1 MSVANEVQAWHATSL
16 PAYSPTPKRKR
27 RGHAQNFFI
36 LCNVSHLK
44 LKHLYSRSNSVENNK
59 ETQESIPASKVAR
72 ATAFLKTGVK
82 VGTNYVKH
90 YAKKLVTEVDK
101 ETLDE
106 QNANTIY
113 ETLSHLKG
121 SALKV
126 AQMMSMDEQNLP
138 KAYTRV
144 FAQAQ
149 YKAPPL
155 SGPLIIKT
163 FKECFGKTPQEIF
176 DTFEM
181 NATHAASIGQVHK
194 ATKNGQTFAI
204 KIQYPGVKES
214 ISSDLKMVKPFAMR
228 LIKMKQKE
236 LDVYIQEIE
245 QKLIEETD
253 YLLEL
258 KHGQEISAFCKD
270 VPNVFFPKYYP
281 EYSSAKV
288 LTMEW
293 VHGKH
298 LDQFLAE
305 NPSQK
310 LKNKVGQAIWDFYNY
325 QIHYLKKIHSDPH
338 PGNFLIDEQGNLC
351 VLDFGCVKEI
361 PDSFYTEYFK
371 LTHPDT
377 LNSDEKTEQS
387 LRILEIIRST
397 DSPEQAHY
405 FVKLFQGMLN
415 ILVKPYYQDNFD
427 FGNSQYYADAQ
438 VYAEE
443 LSKMREARGS
453 KHFIY
458 VNRTYFGIYSMMQ
471 QLKASIETG
480 KQWNLNNFVVLN

>member
-1 MSVANEVQAWHATSL
+1 MKENEEIQD
-16 PAYSPTPKRKR
+16 
-27 RGHAQNFFI
+27 N
-36 LCNVSHLK
+36 
-44 LKHLYSRSNSVENNK
+44 
-59 ETQESIPASKVAR
+59 IPVSKVAR

-90 YAKKLVTEVDK
+90 YAKKLVSEVNK
-101 ETLDE
+101 EELDE
-106 QNANTIY
+106 KNATDIY
-113 ETLSHLKG
+113 ETLSQLKG

-138 KAYTRV
+138 KAYTRI

-194 ATKNGQTFAI
+194 ATKNGQTFAV

-228 LIKMKQKE
+228 LMKMKEQE
-236 LDVYIQEIE
+236 LNIYMQEIE

-258 KHGQEISAFCKD
+258 QRGQEISAFCKD
-270 VPNVFFPKYYP
+270 IPNVFFPKYYP
-281 EYSSAKV
+281 EYSAAKV

-293 VHGKH
+293 INGQHA
-298 LDQFLAE
+298 DQFLAQ
-305 NPSQK
+305 NPPQE
-310 LKNKVGQAIWDFYNY
+310 LKNKVGQAIWDFYNH

-338 PGNFLIDEQGNLC
+338 PGNFLIDEQGNLT

-361 PDSFYTEYFK
+361 PDDFYTEYFK

-377 LNSDEKTEQS
+377 LSSDEKTEYS
-387 LRILEIIRST
+387 LRKLEIIRPT
-397 DSPEQAHY
+397 DTPKQVQY
-405 FVKLFQGMLN
+405 FIKLFQGMLN
-415 ILVKPYYQDNFD
+415 ILVKPYYQDTFD
-427 FGNSQYYADAQ
+427 FGNTQYYVDAQ
-438 VYAEE
+438 VYADE

-453 KHFIY
+453 KHFLY

-471 QLKASIETG
+471 QLQANIETG
-480 KQWNLNNFVVLN
+480 KQWNLNGFVVLD

>member
-1 MSVANEVQAWHATSL
+1 MKE
-16 PAYSPTPKRKR
+16 
-27 RGHAQNFFI
+27 
-36 LCNVSHLK
+36 
-44 LKHLYSRSNSVENNK
+44 NK
-59 ETQESIPASKVAR
+59 ENQQSIPISKVAR

-101 ETLDE
+101 EELDE
-106 QNANTIY
+106 KNATDIY
-113 ETLSHLKG
+113 ETLSQLKG

-138 KAYTRV
+138 KAYTRI

-163 FKECFGKTPQEIF
+163 FKEAFGKTPQEIF

-194 ATKNGQTFAI
+194 ATRNGKTFAI

-228 LIKMKQKE
+228 LMNIKEKE
-236 LDVYIQEIE
+236 LNVYMHEIE

-258 KHGQEISAFCKD
+258 KQGQEISAFCKD

-281 EYSSAKV
+281 EYSSTKV

-293 VHGKH
+293 INGKH
-298 LDQFLAE
+298 LDEFLSQ
-305 NPSQK
+305 NPSQE
-310 LKNKVGQAIWDFYNY
+310 LKNKVAQAIWDFYNH

-338 PGNFLIDEQGNLC
+338 PGNFLINEQANLF

-361 PDSFYTEYFK
+361 PEDFYTEYFK
-371 LTHPDT
+371 LTHPET
-377 LNSDEKTEQS
+377 LASDEKTEQS
-387 LRILEIIRST
+387 LRKLEIIRPT
-397 DSPEQAHY
+397 DTKEQAQY
-405 FVKLFQGMLN
+405 LIKLFQGMLKL
-415 ILVKPYYQDNFD
+415 LVTPYYQDTFD
-427 FGNSQYYADAQ
+427 FSNTQYYTDAQ
-438 VYAEE
+438 VYADE

-453 KHFIY
+453 KHFLY

-471 QLKASIETG
+471 QLQAHIETG
-480 KQWNLNNFVVLN
+480 KQWNLNNFVVLQ

>member
-1 MSVANEVQAWHATSL
+1 VKENEEIQD
-16 PAYSPTPKRKR
+16 
-27 RGHAQNFFI
+27 N
-36 LCNVSHLK
+36 
-44 LKHLYSRSNSVENNK
+44 
-59 ETQESIPASKVAR
+59 IPVSKVAR

-90 YAKKLVTEVDK
+90 YAKKLVSEVNK
-101 ETLDE
+101 EELDE
-106 QNANTIY
+106 KNATDIY
-113 ETLSHLKG
+113 ETLSQLKG

-138 KAYTRV
+138 KAYTRI

-194 ATKNGQTFAI
+194 ATKNGQTFAV

-228 LIKMKQKE
+228 LMKMKEQE
-236 LDVYIQEIE
+236 LNIYMQEIE

-258 KHGQEISAFCKD
+258 QRGQEISAFCKD
-270 VPNVFFPKYYP
+270 IPNVFFPKYYP
-281 EYSSAKV
+281 EYSAAKV

-293 VHGKH
+293 INGQHA
-298 LDQFLAE
+298 DQFLAQ
-305 NPSQK
+305 NPPQE
-310 LKNKVGQAIWDFYNY
+310 LKNKVGQAIWDFYNH

-338 PGNFLIDEQGNLC
+338 PGNFLIDEQGNLT

-361 PDSFYTEYFK
+361 PDDFYTEYFK

-377 LNSDEKTEQS
+377 LSSDEKTEYS
-387 LRILEIIRST
+387 LRKLEIIRPT
-397 DSPEQAHY
+397 DTPKQVQY
-405 FVKLFQGMLN
+405 FIKLFQGMLN
-415 ILVKPYYQDNFD
+415 ILVKPYYQDTFD
-427 FGNSQYYADAQ
+427 FGNTQYYVDAQ
-438 VYAEE
+438 VYADE

-453 KHFIY
+453 KHFLY

-471 QLKASIETG
+471 QLQANIETG
-480 KQWNLNNFVVLN
+480 KQWNLNGFVVLD

>member
-1 MSVANEVQAWHATSL
+1 MKND
-16 PAYSPTPKRKR
+16 
-27 RGHAQNFFI
+27 N
-36 LCNVSHLK
+36 
-44 LKHLYSRSNSVENNK
+44 
-59 ETQESIPASKVAR
+59 ETQQNIPVSKVAR

-90 YAKKLVTEVDK
+90 YAKKLVTEV
-101 ETLDE
+101 EQEELDE
-106 QNANTIY
+106 KNAQDIY
-113 ETLSHLKG
+113 QTLSQLKG

-138 KAYTRV
+138 KVYTRV

-163 FKECFGKTPQEIF
+163 FKECFGKTPQEMF

-181 NATHAASIGQVHK
+181 TATHAASIGQVHK
-194 ATKNGQTFAI
+194 ATKNGQTFAV

-228 LIKMKQKE
+228 LMKMKEKE
-236 LDVYIQEIE
+236 IQTYIQEIE

-258 KHGQEISAFCKD
+258 RQGQEISASCKD

-281 EYSSAKV
+281 EYSATKV

-293 VHGKH
+293 IHGKH
-298 LDQFLAE
+298 PDEFLAE
-305 NPSQK
+305 NPPQE
-310 LKNKVGQAIWDFYNY
+310 LKNKVAQAIWDFYNY

-338 PGNFLIDEQGNLC
+338 PGNFLIDNEGNLY
-351 VLDFGCVKEI
+351 VLDFGCVKQI
-361 PDSFYTEYFK
+361 PEDFYVEYFK
-371 LTHPDT
+371 LTHPNT
-377 LNSDEKTEQS
+377 LASDEKTEQS
-387 LRILEIIRST
+387 LRKLEIIRPSDT
-397 DSPEQAHY
+397 PEQVHY

-415 ILVKPYYQDNFD
+415 ILAKPYYQDTFD
-427 FGNSQYYADAQ
+427 FGDTQYYADAQ
-438 VYAEE
+438 VYADE

-453 KHFIY
+453 KHFLY

-471 QLKASIETG
+471 QLQAHIETG
-480 KQWNLNNFVVLN
+480 KQWNLNNFVVLQ